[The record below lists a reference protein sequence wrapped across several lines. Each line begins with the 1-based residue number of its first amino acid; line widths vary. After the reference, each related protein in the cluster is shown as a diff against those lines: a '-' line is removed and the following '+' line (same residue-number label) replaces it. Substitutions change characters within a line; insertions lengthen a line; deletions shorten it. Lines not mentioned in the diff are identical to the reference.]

1 MKKLLGIFAV
11 AAVAVLMGCSGGFK
25 TPSDAAKKGV
35 KCLQEK
41 DWEGYVDMLYFS
53 DKIKP
58 EEVEKTKQ
66 QYLGMLKGKMEE
78 TLNKTNGIKSYEVLS
93 EEVKDSTAVVKM
105 KITYGDDS
113 TKEEEMKTRL
123 TKDGKWLLD
132 SGK

>member
-1 MKKLLGIFAV
+1 MKKFLVFFAV
-11 AAVAVLMGCSGGFK
+11 MAVAVLVSCSGGLK

-35 KCLQEK
+35 ECLKEK
-41 DWEGYVDMLYFS
+41 NWDGYVDLLYFS
-53 DKIKP
+53 DAIKK
-58 EEVEKTKQ
+58 EDVEKTKQ
-66 QYLGMLKGKMEE
+66 QYLGLLKGKMEE
-78 TLNKTNGIKSYEVLS
+78 TLDKTGGIKSYEVLS

-123 TKDGKWLLD
+123 AKDGNWLLD